1 MSQKWRTTLGVSIGA
16 LTAPLGLSTISIG
29 LPTIAQALH
38 QDITVVEWVVVA
50 YLLVTTSLLQS
61 FGRLGDLISVKHLY
75 ALGFGIFTVGALL
88 SGLSHQLPALLAGR
102 VVQGVGAAMMF
113 AISAAIVVRAFPP
126 SQRGLALGVNA
137 VFTYAGLS
145 VGPLVGALILQ
156 RFSWEA
162 LFLLSV
168 PLGLL
173 GVVFALVFIEDI
185 KPAGRRARFDLG
197 GAASG
202 FLGLFALLLYLSR
215 GPSWGWTSVGG
226 LALLAGAIAFIG
238 LFIWI
243 EGRVSAPLLDLS
255 LFQDRLF
262 SAGLVSSVLAYLAV
276 FVLNLLLPFY
286 LVQGL
291 HDSYITAALLLT
303 PVSLAMMIM
312 APVSGRLSDTIGSRA
327 LTVGGMA
334 MVAISFIWLSRL
346 GGQPTYLQLFV
357 PLIINGAGMGLF
369 TSPNNSAIMS
379 GAPPERSGT
388 AAGALAT
395 SRNLGM
401 ALGIAAAGAVT
412 AARIPAHLNEHLDPT
427 HAAVAAY
434 QDAFVVA
441 AVVALLAAGT
451 SLVRPGRRS
460 AVRPEAEQGV
470 AVG

>member
-1 MSQKWRTTLGVSIGA
+1 
-16 LTAPLGLSTISIG
+16 
-29 LPTIAQALH
+29 
-38 QDITVVEWVVVA
+38 
-50 YLLVTTSLLQS
+50 
-61 FGRLGDLISVKHLY
+61 
-75 ALGFGIFTVGALL
+75 
-88 SGLSHQLPALLAGR
+88 
-102 VVQGVGAAMMF
+102 MMF

-145 VGPLVGALILQ
+145 VGPLLGALILQ

-173 GVVFALVFIEDI
+173 GVVFALLFIEDI
-185 KPAGRRARFDLG
+185 KPVGRRARFDLG

-226 LALLAGAIAFIG
+226 LALLAGAIAFIA

-412 AARIPAHLNEHLDPT
+412 AARIPAHLSEHLDPT
-427 HAAVAAY
+427 RAAVAAY

-441 AVVALLAAGT
+441 AVVALLAAGA
-451 SLVRPGRRS
+451 SLVRPGRPS

>member
-1 MSQKWRTTLGVSIGA
+1 MPQKWRTMLGVSIGA

-61 FGRLGDLISVKHLY
+61 FGRLGDLISIKHLY
-75 ALGFGIFTVGALL
+75 ALGFAIFTVGALI
-88 SGLSHQLPALLAGR
+88 SGLSHQLPTLLGGR
-102 VVQGVGAAMMF
+102 VVQGIGAAMMF

-145 VGPLVGALILQ
+145 VGPLVGALLLQ
-156 RFSWEA
+156 SFSWEA
-162 LFLLSV
+162 LFLFSV
-168 PLGLL
+168 PLGVV
-173 GVVFALVFIEDI
+173 GVVFALLFIEETR
-185 KPAGRRARFDLG
+185 PAGRRARFDLG

-202 FLGLFALLLYLSR
+202 FFGLFALLLYLSR
-215 GPSWGWTSVGG
+215 GPSWGWTSLGA
-226 LALLAGAIAFIG
+226 LALLLLATAFIV
-238 LFIWI
+238 LFIWL
-243 EGRVSAPLLDLS
+243 EGRVAAPLLDLS

-262 SAGLVSSVLAYLAV
+262 SAGLLSSVLAYLAV

-286 LVQGL
+286 LVRGL
-291 HDSYITAALLLT
+291 HYSYIKAALLLT
-303 PVSLAMMIM
+303 PVSVAMLIM
-312 APVSGRLSDTIGSRA
+312 APLSGRLSDTIGSRA

-334 MVAISFIWLSRL
+334 LVAISFVWLSRI

-401 ALGIAAAGAVT
+401 ALGIALAGAVT
-412 AARIPAHLNEHLDPT
+412 AARIPAHLADHLDPT
-427 HAAVAAY
+427 RAAVAAY
-434 QDAFVVA
+434 QDAFLVA
-441 AVVALLAAGT
+441 ALVALLAAGA
-451 SLVRPGRRS
+451 SVIRPSRR
-460 AVRPEAEQGV
+460 AAIRPAAERGV
-470 AVG
+470 AAI